1 MLKIVQAKSEEH
13 LRDIT
18 QEEELT
24 TENTEHTEKRFGDFS
39 VLCGKL
45 LFFIW

>member
-1 MLKIVQAKSEEH
+1 MLKIIQAKPEEH

-24 TENTEHTEKRFGDFS
+24 TENTEHTEKAS
-39 VLCGKL
+39 VTSVSSVVSNRRRK
-45 LFFIW
+45 